1 MFNINCGD
9 DAQPGPT
16 CGMFDT
22 ERPGGDAKGPP
33 DMSLDELLSKL
44 DLSEYK
50 SKFESAGVADVPT
63 LARLTEDQL
72 DGFDMRKLEKRK
84 LLHHRSGVAVPK
96 GDDSIMC

>member
-63 LARLTEDQL
+63 LARLTDAAARRRA
-72 DGFDMRKLEKRK
+72 GVPRKNVPTRVSATGPDE
-84 LLHHRSGVAVPK
+84 RSRP
-96 GDDSIMC
+96 